1 MNFEQLAQQYT
12 VASLSGR
19 YITLDHIE
27 PLLQESHRK
36 PHVKIIGHSVLEKPI
51 YEYRIGTGKTKIL
64 MWSQMHGNEATTTKA
79 VFDLILFLE
88 SEEAKPILDAVTFL
102 IIPMLNPDG
111 ASLYTRANA
120 NVVDLN
126 RDSQDL
132 TQPESR
138 VLRAVFEDFK
148 PDYCFNLHDQ
158 RTIFGVGTTGKPAT
172 VSFLAPSYNEAREI
186 NPTREAAIQ
195 LIVAMNEVL
204 QQFIPGQIGRFDDS
218 FNINCIGDTFQYLN
232 VPTVLFEAGHFQE
245 DYQRDVTRKFIL
257 ISLLAGIEC
266 IYENVLVAK
275 NLHDYFLI
283 PQNNCVFFDMMY
295 KNIKIKYDN
304 KEIITNFAIQYT
316 EKLIEN
322 NIIFEAHIKEIG
334 NLEGF
339 YGHFEF
345 DAKEAIY
352 TDNSHP
358 IPEIGQKADFYL
370 GNKVKI
376 VNGMP
381 NI

>member
-1 MNFEQLAQQYT
+1 MNFEKLAQQYT

-27 PLLQESHRK
+27 PLLQEPHRK

-79 VFDLILFLE
+79 VFDLMLFLE
-88 SEEAKPILDAVTFL
+88 SDEAKPILDAVTVL

-120 NVVDLN
+120 NAVDLN

-138 VLRAVFEDFK
+138 VLRAVFEGFM

-158 RTIFGVGTTGKPAT
+158 RTIFGVDTTGKPAT
-172 VSFLAPSYNEAREI
+172 VSFLAPSYNDAREI

-204 QQFIPGQIGRFDDS
+204 QHFIPGQIGRFDDS
-218 FNINCIGDTFQYLN
+218 FNINCIGDTFQHLN

-352 TDNSHP
+352 ADNSHP